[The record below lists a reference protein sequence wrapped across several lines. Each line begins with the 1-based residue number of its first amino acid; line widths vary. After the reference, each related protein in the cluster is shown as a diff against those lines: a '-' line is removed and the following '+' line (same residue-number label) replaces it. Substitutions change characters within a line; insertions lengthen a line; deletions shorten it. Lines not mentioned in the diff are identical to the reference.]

1 MDILDELAIDGNLR
15 ALAEQAEVDLAP
27 YFKKAE
33 EVCAENSKKVLKAFI
48 DNRVAYQ
55 DFEEINGYGF
65 FDPSRDKIE
74 RVFAQAL
81 GAEDALVRPHIM
93 SGTNAIWLTLSGLL
107 HPGDTLVS
115 ITGTPYDPLCNIVG
129 ITGNSKQSLKNNGVK
144 YEQIELL
151 PDGNFD
157 TQKITDRIKKGGVS
171 MVEIQRSRGYSHRE
185 GISVSQIG
193 EITKAIKAI
202 DKNVIVMVD
211 NCYGEMVEK
220 LEPTDVGADIMAG
233 SLMHNLGGGIAT
245 SGGYIAGKEKY
256 VAEVAERLTAPCI
269 GKDLGANYNQSIK
282 FLKGLYLSPQT
293 VLNAVKSAMFLSY
306 MLNKLGYKNISPKF
320 DQIRTDIVQT
330 FDSGSEEALTK
341 FCQGLQ
347 KASPIDSFVTPIPSE
362 FPGYPHEEVMA
373 AGTFTQGSTIE
384 ITCDAPVIAP
394 YTAYMQGGIS
404 YEYSK
409 IALLSAISNMRR

>member
-33 EVCAENSKKVLKAFI
+33 EVCSHNSKKVLRAFI
-48 DNRVAYQ
+48 NNRVAYQ

-74 RVFAQAL
+74 RVFAESL

-144 YEQIELL
+144 YEQIELTK
-151 PDGNFD
+151 DNNFD
-157 TQKITDRIKKGGVS
+157 TKKITDRIKKGGVT

-185 GISVSQIG
+185 GMSVSQIG
-193 EITKAIKAI
+193 DIIKEIKKI

-293 VLNAVKSAMFLSY
+293 VLNAVKSAIFLSY
-306 MLNKLGYKNISPKF
+306 MLNKLGYKNISPRF
-320 DQIRTDIVQT
+320 NQIRTDIVQT
-330 FDSGSEEALTK
+330 FDTGSEEALTK

-347 KASPIDSFVTPIPSE
+347 KASPIDSYVTPIPSE

-384 ITCDAPVIAP
+384 LTCDAPVIAP

-409 IALLSAISNMRR
+409 IALLSAISNMTR

>member
-33 EVCAENSKKVLKAFI
+33 EVCSHNSKKVLRAFI
-48 DNRVAYQ
+48 NNRVAYQ

-74 RVFAQAL
+74 RVFAESL

-144 YEQIELL
+144 YEQIELTK
-151 PDGNFD
+151 DNNFD
-157 TQKITDRIKKGGVS
+157 TKKITDRIKKGGVT

-185 GISVSQIG
+185 GMSVSQIG
-193 EITKAIKAI
+193 DIIKEIKKI

-293 VLNAVKSAMFLSY
+293 VLNAVKSAIFLSY
-306 MLNKLGYKNISPKF
+306 ILNKLGYKNISPQF

-347 KASPIDSFVTPIPSE
+347 KASPIDSYVTPIPSE

-384 ITCDAPVIAP
+384 LTCDAPVIAP

-409 IALLSAISNMRR
+409 IALLSAISNMTR

>member
-1 MDILDELAIDGNLR
+1 MDFLDELTIDPTLKK
-15 ALAEQAEVDLAP
+15 LAENAEKELAP
-27 YFKKAE
+27 YFAVAE
-33 EVCAENSKKVLKAFI
+33 KVCIANSQKVLKAFI
-48 DNRVAYQ
+48 DNRVSYQ

-107 HPGDTLVS
+107 HPGDTLIS
-115 ITGTPYDPLCNIVG
+115 ITGTPYDPLCNIIG
-129 ITGNSKQSLKNNGVK
+129 ITGNSKQSLIANGVS

-157 TQKITDRIKKGGVS
+157 KGAIIDRIKSSKVT
-171 MVEIQRSRGYSHRE
+171 MIEIQRSRGYSHRK
-185 GISVSQIG
+185 GITVAQMA
-193 EITKAIKAI
+193 EIIKEIKAA

-211 NCYGEMVEK
+211 NCYGEMVET

-245 SGGYIAGKEKY
+245 SGGYIAGKSRY
-256 VAEVAERLTAPCI
+256 VEEIAERLTAPCI

-282 FLKGLYLSPQT
+282 FLKGLYLAPQT
-293 VLNAVKSAMFLSY
+293 VLNAVKSAIFLSY
-306 MLNKLGYKNISPKF
+306 MLEKLGYKNISPNYE
-320 DQIRTDIVQT
+320 DTRTDIVQT
-330 FDSGSEEALTK
+330 FETASEEALTK
-341 FCQGLQ
+341 FCQGMQ
-347 KASPIDSFVTPIPSE
+347 KASPIDSFVTPIASE
-362 FPGYPHEEVMA
+362 FPGYPHEEIMA

-384 ITCDAPVIAP
+384 LTCDAPVVPP
-394 YTAYMQGGIS
+394 YTAYCQGGIA

-409 IALLSAISNMRR
+409 IALLAAIDNMRK